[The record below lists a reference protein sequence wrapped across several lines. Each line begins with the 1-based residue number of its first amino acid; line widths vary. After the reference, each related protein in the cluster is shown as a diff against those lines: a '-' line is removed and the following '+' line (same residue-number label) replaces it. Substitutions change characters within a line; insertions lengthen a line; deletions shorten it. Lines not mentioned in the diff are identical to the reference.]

1 MKNFNEFVKSLE
13 ERMQP
18 RTWVFYFKDDMSKKE
33 YEIFTFKMLGDPY
46 QIIDK
51 SNDKKF
57 EYHYYYPE
65 KGFSGAEMLAN
76 DKVFDG
82 KTLKQIWNSVVFI
95 SED

>member
-1 MKNFNEFVKSLE
+1 MNLLKALRKECNQGLGYFIL
-13 ERMQP
+13 RMICQ
-18 RTWVFYFKDDMSKKE
+18 KKE

-82 KTLKQIWNSVVFI
+82 KTLKERWNSVVFI